1 MSLLPAADI
10 DPDGRPLL
18 AKETVEKYRVLT
30 EWLGGTRIKNRKG
43 GCYSYRHFGVFYSSS
58 NARAIVLNP

>member
-30 EWLGGTRIKNRKG
+30 EWLGGT
-43 GCYSYRHFGVFYSSS
+43 
-58 NARAIVLNP
+58 